1 MLHTHAQTITYLHN
15 NSYAH
20 TSTYTMKRNI
30 QNAAVMSLNAAPVSV
45 WIPTGDVTES
55 SIALTVAMRSTVVRY
70 FIHLNRH

>member
-1 MLHTHAQTITYLHN
+1 
-15 NSYAH
+15 
-20 TSTYTMKRNI
+20 MKRNI